1 VKATAKFLVDTDWNH
16 KKATLYFEIKNI
28 KGEEIIKHKINL
40 SYTDNHEIN
49 LFKGIA
55 ILLDEALKLKI
66 NELIIEETDNYI
78 VYLFSGTHSSIKKMP
93 LKQKYEEL
101 EKLKKQFDQ
110 CEIKLMGNSYRF
122 IDESLKLK
130 TKRLKQYK
138 PEDYTYL
145 AWCDASSKSSRQ
157 KTMISWLIKDH
168 NKKIMM
174 KHSSEIPYSLDTHLN
189 EQHSLLSLL
198 TYLHENGYQD
208 VLIHTDDLNLFN
220 EIQNKY
226 VRKMKYKEYLN
237 ETLGYLETLQNVDVK
252 WVKRNYNQEADKLCK
267 LAYK

>member
-1 VKATAKFLVDTDWNH
+1 
-16 KKATLYFEIKNI
+16 
-28 KGEEIIKHKINL
+28 
-40 SYTDNHEIN
+40 
-49 LFKGIA
+49 
-55 ILLDEALKLKI
+55 
-66 NELIIEETDNYI
+66 
-78 VYLFSGTHSSIKKMP
+78 
-93 LKQKYEEL
+93 
-101 EKLKKQFDQ
+101 
-110 CEIKLMGNSYRF
+110 
-122 IDESLKLK
+122 
-130 TKRLKQYK
+130 
-138 PEDYTYL
+138 
-145 AWCDASSKSSRQ
+145 
-157 KTMISWLIKDH
+157 
-168 NKKIMM
+168 M